1 MFLVTQ
7 ADFVL
12 VSRRANLTTFI
23 KLSLEISILLFMK
36 YIKAAILI
44 ISLEYLEIYIKK
56 DNFYLKLN
64 KLFKNWQKKF
74 VLYYNN
80 I

>member
-74 VLYYNN
+74 VLYYDN